1 MSRCLFSL
9 AGSILHSRPHTL
21 LSELSIALTT
31 EEHTAVNVPMLA
43 SAHHTALDYLLGLIV
58 RHIAQACLVGQL
70 PDAGAHKAEEVRE
83 MA

>member
-1 MSRCLFSL
+1 
-9 AGSILHSRPHTL
+9 
-21 LSELSIALTT
+21 
-31 EEHTAVNVPMLA
+31 MLA